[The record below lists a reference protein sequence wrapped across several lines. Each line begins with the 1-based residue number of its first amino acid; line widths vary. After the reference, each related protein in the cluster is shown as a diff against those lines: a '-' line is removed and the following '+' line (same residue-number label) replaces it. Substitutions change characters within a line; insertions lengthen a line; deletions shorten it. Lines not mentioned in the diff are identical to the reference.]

1 LLADAP
7 HRSEPRAAWGS
18 SAAKE
23 DAMKLDALGL
33 LKVLLWTVCAF
44 HVAIGLSLN
53 LPPGFKESVATRLYG
68 ATVDWSQPQF
78 VYILK
83 PLGAFMMAL
92 GVMAAIAA
100 RNPLA
105 NRAVIQGFVF
115 LFVLRGLQRIV
126 FLREIQDAFAIPLS
140 RHFGT
145 MAFMLLLAAALFIL
159 SRSASRSA
167 SPAAARA

>member
-1 LLADAP
+1 VG
-7 HRSEPRAAWGS
+7 AA
-18 SAAKE
+18 AAEE

-33 LKVLLWTVCAF
+33 LKGMLWMVCAF
-44 HVAIGLSLN
+44 HVAVGLSLN
-53 LPPGFKESVATRLYG
+53 LPLGLKEWVGASLYG

-100 RNPLA
+100 RDPLA
-105 NRAVIQGFVF
+105 NPGVIQGFVF
-115 LFVLRGLQRIV
+115 LFVFRGLQRV
-126 FLREIQDAFAIPLS
+126 LFLREIQDAFAIPLS

-145 MAFMLLLAAALFIL
+145 MVFMLLLAGALFML
-159 SRSASRSA
+159 SRSASRS
-167 SPAAARA
+167 PAAART